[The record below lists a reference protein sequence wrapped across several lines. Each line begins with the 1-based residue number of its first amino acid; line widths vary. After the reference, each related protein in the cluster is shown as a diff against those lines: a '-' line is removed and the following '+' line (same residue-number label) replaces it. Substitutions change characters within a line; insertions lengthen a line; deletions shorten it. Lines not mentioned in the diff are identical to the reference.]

1 MREQTAARYPEAAEP
16 AARVIAFYLRESFGG
31 QELADDE
38 REVLKASLQEAER
51 EIRKAG

>member
-1 MREQTAARYPEAAEP
+1 VSSSRPPEE
-16 AARVIAFYLRESFGG
+16 GG

-38 REVLKASLQEAER
+38 REVLKAALVQAER